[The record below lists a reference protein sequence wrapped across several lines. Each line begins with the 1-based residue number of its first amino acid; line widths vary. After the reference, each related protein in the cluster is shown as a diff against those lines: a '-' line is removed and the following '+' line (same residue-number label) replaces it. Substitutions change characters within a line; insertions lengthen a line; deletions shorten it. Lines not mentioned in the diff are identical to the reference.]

1 MTTTNTP
8 EKTWAEI
15 DALREQLNRE
25 VIARRQTKLSGITAE
40 DRYAH
45 SLGNAGTRL
54 RVFVDA
60 QGRVIE

>member
-1 MTTTNTP
+1 MTTTNIP

-40 DRYAH
+40 DLYVY

>member
-1 MTTTNTP
+1 MNNDIP

-15 DALREQLNRE
+15 DALRE
-25 VIARRQTKLSGITAE
+25 VIARRQTKPAGITAE

-54 RVFVDA
+54 SVFVDA
-60 QGRVIE
+60 QGRIIE